1 MSTEQLPN
9 APDATPLTQSIS
21 APSDDITRK
30 KVVGIDASYIVQAP
44 AGSGKT
50 SLLVDRFINLL
61 SKVNEPE
68 EILAITFTR
77 KAAREMKFRIMKEL
91 GNEHWPNDPDS
102 LKSSTRAALERS
114 SRRGWEIHLNPQR
127 LRIQTIDGFAY
138 WLVKRLPYESE
149 LSMEYE
155 TIDSGTDLYS
165 DAARATIEQA
175 LFDSDEGN
183 DVADL
188 LSFQDNNFARVL
200 RLLANMLAKR
210 EHWIDIVAGVQSE
223 LLLADSRNDAL
234 KNLDGNRKEY
244 IEQIRAGAWLIITEV
259 LAPEITELCTF
270 AAGQLAVEF
279 HELDELEDLA
289 FVATTFCTRDGRY
302 RRQVNK
308 NQGFPAGKA
317 FEEFKNRW
325 TTVRDALEASDP
337 NCHFSKMQ
345 KLPPRE
351 TPDSHKEALELFVGT
366 LIKAVI
372 ALTDTFSQRNVVD
385 HTEVSNGAMR
395 ALESDSTPTE
405 LALALDYKISHILV
419 DEFQDTSRSQ
429 FRLLLQLM
437 KEWESS
443 SGNTFF
449 AVGDPMQSIY
459 GFRNAE
465 LSLYQRIYRDGIEEL
480 PQLEINAERLEV
492 NFRSTPTVIAAVN
505 SVFKEVFGAK
515 DDIATGSVAFAEST
529 PYKDESQGAVSLDL
543 FEFDPEGLEEAA
555 HVAQRVQELRK
566 GDAGKIGLLVQART
580 HIDRYLNAFR
590 DEDVTWSGVNIESM
604 ATVPVVRDLN
614 ILVDCISDD
623 NNKLSWLAFFRSPL
637 CGLDLMDLEL
647 LNGYQSGHEML
658 NAAQLSKTGASLV
671 ARARNA
677 FSEYD
682 GDAFRTYRSKL
693 ERLWYRLG
701 GNDAYE
707 SPESLTNAE
716 RFLDWVDE
724 ATSTDINLGIL
735 RERMQ
740 NEYASQSD
748 TSADVEI
755 ITIHQ
760 AKGLEFEH
768 VLIPDLNSTPGR
780 YQNELIQW
788 RLQGGK
794 PVVALSIPND
804 PDPLYDWIK
813 DENATKELNEDKRLL
828 YVAMTRAKKTLS
840 LFAHFAEEVKPKK
853 KSFFDFVWP
862 TLLDVSN
869 STSAEPPLEVEMT
882 IGTTLTRL
890 DPDYRFQPPALDPIL
905 SEEKETMGRPDVQQ
919 LTEDYIGVRLEFEL
933 SALVQRELHRQTR
946 LDHLAIPTEE
956 EIASWTN
963 VLTHRGLDTPDRNRI
978 IENARQQIEAIV
990 EDEDA
995 QWILDNTHDQ
1005 SETEVAFTAPS
1016 GAGFSNTVFDRSFID
1031 KEDTRWLIRYTT
1043 SFEDDHQ
1050 NEDDLVEA
1058 ATRQY
1063 SNYLSSACKQLSDAE
1078 GREVRWGILV
1088 TAIPKLILNP
1098 VEAGFDTTQRLSD
1111 SEL

>member
-1 MSTEQLPN
+1 MSTKQSAQRSDPTSLG
-9 APDATPLTQSIS
+9 QSIPV
-21 APSDDITRK
+21 PSDDKTRK

-77 KAAREMKFRIMKEL
+77 KAAREMKFRIMREL
-91 GNEHWPNDPDS
+91 GSKHWPKEPES

-114 SRRGWEIHLNPQR
+114 SKRGWDIHLNPQR

-155 TIDSGTDLYS
+155 TIDSGTQLYD
-165 DAARATIEQA
+165 DAANATVEQA
-175 LFDSDEGN
+175 LFDSEEGD
-183 DVADL
+183 DVADF
-188 LSFQDNNFARVL
+188 LSFQDNNFNRVV
-200 RLLANMLAKR
+200 RMLAEMLAKR
-210 EHWIDIVAGVQSE
+210 EHWIDIVAGVQNE

-234 KNLDGNRKEY
+234 NNLDDNRKKY
-244 IEQIRAGAWLIITEV
+244 IEEIRAGAWLII
-259 LAPEITELCTF
+259 ADAFSAEISELCSF
-270 AAGQLAVEF
+270 ASNQLDVEF
-279 HELDELEDLA
+279 HNLDELEDLV

-302 RRQVNK
+302 RRQVDRR
-308 NQGFPAGKA
+308 QGFPAGK
-317 FEEFKNRW
+317 EFADFKKRW
-325 TTVRDALEASDP
+325 ETVRDGLEASDP
-337 NCHFSKMQ
+337 NCHLSKMQ

-351 TPDSHKEALELFVGT
+351 TPESHKEALEFFTGT
-366 LIKAVI
+366 LIKSVI
-372 ALTDTFSQRNVVD
+372 ALTDTFSQRKVVD

-437 KEWESS
+437 REWESG

-480 PQLEINAERLEV
+480 PQLKINPKQLEV
-492 NFRSTPTVIAAVN
+492 NFRSTPTVIEAVN
-505 SVFKEVFGAK
+505 KVFKEVFGTE

-529 PYKDESQGAVSLDL
+529 PYMKETEGTVSLNL
-543 FEFDPEGLEEAA
+543 CEFDPEGLEEAA
-555 HVAQRVQELRK
+555 QVAQRVEELK
-566 GDAGKIGLLVQART
+566 AGEAAKIGLLVQART

-590 DEDVTWSGVNIESM
+590 DVDITWSGVNIESM
-604 ATVPVVRDLN
+604 ASVPVVRDLN
-614 ILVDCISDD
+614 ILVDCLSDD
-623 NNKLSWLAFFRSPL
+623 RNKLSWLALFRSPL

-647 LNGYQSGHEML
+647 LNGYESGREML
-658 NAAQLSKTGASLV
+658 NATQLSEIGTGLV
-671 ARARNA
+671 ARARSA
-677 FSEYD
+677 VTEYD

-724 ATSTDINLGIL
+724 ATTSEINLDIL
-735 RERMQ
+735 RDRMQ

-760 AKGLEFEH
+760 AKGLEFDH

-780 YQNELIQW
+780 RQNELIQW
-788 RLQGGK
+788 RLQGGN
-794 PVVALSIPND
+794 PVVALNIPND
-804 PDPLYDWIK
+804 PDPLYDWLR

-840 LFAHFAEEVKPKK
+840 LFAHFKDEFKPKS

-862 TLLDVSN
+862 TLEEQSN
-869 STSAEPPLEVEMT
+869 STPAEPLPEVEVT

-890 DPDYRFQPPALDPIL
+890 DPDYRFQPPALAPIFG
-905 SEEKETMGRPDVQQ
+905 EEKEAMEQAEVPQ
-919 LTEDYIGVRLEFEL
+919 LTEDFIGVRLEFEL
-933 SALVQRELHRQTR
+933 SSLIQQELHRQTK
-946 LDHLAIPTEE
+946 LDQLSIPTESE
-956 EIASWTN
+956 VEVWSN
-963 VLTHRGLDTPDRNRI
+963 MLTLRGLDTPDRNRI

-995 QWILDNTHDQ
+995 QWILDNSHVD
-1005 SETEVAFTAPS
+1005 SETEVAFTAPNS
-1016 GAGFSNTVFDRSFID
+1016 SGFSNTVIDRSFID
-1031 KEDTRWLIRYTT
+1031 EDDTRWLIRYTT
-1043 SFEDDHQ
+1043 SFDDDSQ
-1050 NEDDLVEA
+1050 NEDDLVQT

-1063 SNYLSSACKQLSDAE
+1063 SNYLSLACKQLSNAE
-1078 GREVRWGILV
+1078 GRDVRWGIFV
-1088 TAIPKLILNP
+1088 TSIPKLILDP
-1098 VEAGFDTTQRLSD
+1098 IEADL
-1111 SEL
+1111 